1 MEIDGV
7 ILTKVINSWDPVGL
21 LAGGA
26 PDDEYRPEIL
36 EIGLEA
42 SACKTE
48 ADLAKVIYKVFS
60 DKMGVKLNHLT
71 CLKQAFTI
79 TEQMKR

>member
-1 MEIDGV
+1 MEMDDV
-7 ILTKVINSWDPVGL
+7 ILTKAINSWDPVGL

-36 EIGLEA
+36 EIRLEA

-48 ADLAKVIYKVFS
+48 ADLAMMIYKVFS
-60 DKMGVKLNHLT
+60 NKMDVKLNHLT
-71 CLKQAFTI
+71 CLKQAFII